1 MLCRALMAGHHGVVR
16 NRRILSALT
25 SICLPVAVVIALIP
39 LRGHVENTN
48 LALGLVIVVVSIAVV
63 GGRAGGILAALSS
76 ALSFDVFL
84 TRPYYSFRIVTSDD
98 LLTTILL
105 AVIGVIAGELV
116 ERARRNGA
124 RAATSERNL
133 EAVFERA
140 QLTAGAESAGQLV
153 GLATRE
159 LTRLL
164 DLKSCRYVAGAVPTS
179 MPELRH
185 NFIRIPA
192 NLDPSARGLVSLPVR
207 IHGRLQGHFV
217 LAFPEWTVG
226 TSLTT
231 DQRNAA
237 VALADEVGVGLL
249 RFRNT

>member
-1 MLCRALMAGHHGVVR
+1 MLCRAEYQGHHSVVG
-16 NRRILSALT
+16 NRRTLT
-25 SICLPVAVVIALIP
+25 VLMSICVPVAVVVALVP
-39 LRGHVENTN
+39 LRGHIENTN
-48 LALGLVIVVVSIAVV
+48 LALGLVIVIVSIAVA
-63 GGRAGGILAALSS
+63 GGRAGGVLAALSS

-98 LLTTILL
+98 VQTTILL

-153 GLATRE
+153 GLAARE

-164 DLKSCRYVAGAVPTS
+164 DLKSCRYIGGAVPRS

-192 NLDPSARGLVSLPVR
+192 DLDPATRGLVSLPVR